1 MKTSFKICPKTIY
14 RNDLEDEEGTIL
26 HYEELGGLHGFFT
39 VHCIQILEVRG
50 KLVTIKSAQ
59 HHNGSLETSRQ
70 TRFGERS
77 HV

>member
-1 MKTSFKICPKTIY
+1 MWKAPFF
-14 RNDLEDEEGTIL
+14 
-26 HYEELGGLHGFFT
+26 HYKELGGLHGFFT

-70 TRFGERS
+70 TRLESALMFNEHLACAFPLKLS
-77 HV
+77 